1 MIKAIIFDCFGVV
14 FSDNFEDNYRKFGG
28 DPVKD
33 KQFLE
38 EVIFTL
44 STGKEKNFNRIIA
57 SRLNIAEDVW
67 SAANTSGRRFNWEL
81 LKYITQLRKTY
92 KVSMLSNIGNDG
104 LETFM
109 DYSILEQ
116 HFDDIVESAKIG
128 FAKPEAR
135 AYEVAADRLHVRLDE
150 CIFIDDREKY
160 VEGATH
166 VGMKAILFEDLDSL
180 KQGLESILA
189 RDA

>member
-150 CIFIDDREKY
+150 CIFIDDREMY